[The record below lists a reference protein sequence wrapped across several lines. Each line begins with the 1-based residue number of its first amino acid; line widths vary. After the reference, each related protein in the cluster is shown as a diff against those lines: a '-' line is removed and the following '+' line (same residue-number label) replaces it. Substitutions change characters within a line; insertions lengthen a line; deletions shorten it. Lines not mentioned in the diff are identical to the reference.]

1 MALASR
7 RGGNRFASLIWPG
20 FVDVMTALVLVL
32 FFVLSIFMIVQ
43 FVLRDAITGKDREL
57 GALSLQVANLADALG
72 LARSEADTRE
82 ALVSTLTG
90 ERDAQAARLADFE
103 AQVASLI
110 ARNTDLTG
118 SLSAS
123 QAESAER
130 LSASEALEAALA
142 QARGEMDAQVEAA
155 RLAAARREALE
166 ALVASLKDEAA
177 TREGALATQGKAL
190 GDAEAARLAE
200 AAAAEALRQRLAGSQ
215 AELTAMTLSLEAERR
230 KAEETLTLLAAAEA
244 ARDKLAG
251 TEAAALTDAQRRAAE
266 LAQARAL
273 LADQEAVS
281 AEGQRQVAVLN
292 QQTAE
297 LRRQL
302 DGLQGLLDSAA
313 ARDADA
319 RVRIETLGS
328 NLNAALARVASE
340 EKARAD
346 LEARER
352 ARLEAEAGDLRRYRS
367 EFFARMQAVLGAR
380 EGIQVVG
387 DRFVFPSEV
396 LFAPGSA
403 TLGEAGQ
410 AQVARVAAV
419 LREVAGEIPPEV
431 PWVLRVDGHTDKT
444 PLSAG
449 SAFRDNWELS
459 QARALSVVRF
469 LIDHE
474 GFPANRVAATGFGE
488 FQPVD
493 PGDSPEALARNR
505 RIELK
510 LTER

>member
-43 FVLRDAITGKDREL
+43 FVLRDAITGKDRQL
-57 GALSLQVANLADALG
+57 GELSLQVANLADALG

-82 ALVSTLTG
+82 ALVATLTG

-118 SLSAS
+118 SLSAAE
-123 QAESAER
+123 AESAER
-130 LSASEALEAALA
+130 LSASQALEAALA
-142 QARGEMDAQVEAA
+142 QARGEMDAQAEAA

-166 ALVASLKDEAA
+166 ALVASLRSEAA
-177 TREGALATQGKAL
+177 DLAAQGQALSE
-190 GDAEAARLAE
+190 AEAARLAE
-200 AAAAEALRQRLAGSQ
+200 AAAAEALRRRLAGSQ

-230 KAEETLTLLAAAEA
+230 RAEETLTLLAAAEA
-244 ARDKLAG
+244 ARDRLAG
-251 TEAAALTDAQRRAAE
+251 SEATALGDAERRAAE

-273 LADQEAVS
+273 LADQEAAS

-313 ARDADA
+313 ERDASA
-319 RVRIETLGS
+319 KVQIETLGS

-340 EKARAD
+340 QQARAE
-346 LEARER
+346 LESRER
-352 ARLEAEAGDLRRYRS
+352 ARLEEEARDLRRYRS
-367 EFFARMQAVLGAR
+367 EFFARMQAVLGSR
-380 EGIQVVG
+380 EGVQVVG

-403 TLGEAGQ
+403 TLGAAGQ

-419 LREVAGEIPPEV
+419 LREVAGEIPPDV

-469 LIDHE
+469 LIDRE
-474 GFPANRVAATGFGE
+474 GFPADRVAATGFGE

-493 PGDSPEALARNR
+493 PGDGPEALARNR